1 MNDQQIKK
9 TAAGSGLLKGHLAIL
24 MANVIFGLG
33 VPVTKALLDD
43 WVTPMGYMASR
54 CVGATILFWIVAAF
68 LPKEHVER
76 RDLITIMLAGLL
88 GFVISQTLTAEAL
101 KYTTPVYYSLIAALT
116 PVAVMVLA
124 AIFINEKITGIK
136 MLGVALGISGGL
148 LMLYMS
154 WNGATGAAGANDLL
168 GIVLTLLSMLTWA
181 VYLIITRK
189 VSEKYSSVTQM
200 KYVFLISTIVTVPIA
215 LLTEPAQPLY
225 SSAWQWSGVAEMAF
239 IVLFATGLGY
249 FLIPYAMKFLKATTV
264 SIYTNIQPVV
274 ASLVAIAVAQ
284 DVFTWDKPVAAVL
297 VLLGAYIVTR

>member
-1 MNDQQIKK
+1 MQYDK
-9 TAAGSGLLKGHLAIL
+9 LKGHFAIL

-54 CVGATILFWIVAAF
+54 CVGATILFWVVACF
-68 LPKEHVER
+68 LPKEKVER
-76 RDLITIMLAGLL
+76 RDLITIMLGGLL

-101 KYTTPVYYSLIAALT
+101 KYTTPVYFSLVAALT
-116 PVAVMVLA
+116 PVSVMILA
-124 AIFINEKITGIK
+124 ALFINEKITGLKTI
-136 MLGVALGISGGL
+136 GVTLGILGAL
-148 LMLYMS
+148 LMLYTS
-154 WNGATGAAGANDLL
+154 WKSGTGSNDLL
-168 GIVLTLLSMLTWA
+168 GISLAVLSVLTWA

-200 KYVFLISTIVTVPIA
+200 KYVFLVSTIVTVPIA
-215 LLTEPAQPLY
+215 LLTEPHQTLY
-225 SSAWQWSGVAEMAF
+225 SFSWQWSGVIEMAF

-274 ASLVAIAVAQ
+274 ASLVAIAVGQ
-284 DVFTWDKPVAAVL
+284 DVFSWDKPTAAFL
-297 VLLGAYIVTR
+297 VLFGAYIVTMPEKSKSEG